1 MPALS
6 TLTTTQTVTLSV
18 LNINQTV
25 TPFAIITATGGTTP
39 LLYSITPGIFT
50 GLNFSTSTGIITGT
64 PTILTDDINYQIT
77 VSDSGV
83 GLDLQT
89 TSYSFRLAVVNRLLT
104 SLEIKNST
112 LTASIPTA
120 PIIPVT
126 VTGGYKTKTWSISP
140 TLPEGLQFN
149 SVTGSISNA
158 ARLGNTTTQYLITA
172 QDDASFRS
180 TGTFTLTI
188 LPFKGLEVPQ
198 PWETTGTI
206 GTLVPGE
213 ISELYVKGRFS
224 TSTVYTNYSLVSGS
238 LPNGLNL
245 NRDGTI
251 SGNAENISSATTGI
265 STSNFTI
272 AITDTNNNNLL
283 NGEFS
288 ITVNQT
294 NSSTYTAFYAKP
306 FLPLTK
312 RNEFLNFIRN
322 EEIFIPS
329 LLYRPIDPNFAK
341 QEELKLVIDFGV
353 ERDFLTNYATYIT
366 TNFYRRKVS
375 LGELKTVVAKNS
387 DGTVRHELIY
397 VDVIDKHVNSDKI
410 SMPLEINFNDITYY
424 PPSIPNMRARL
435 AEYVSL
441 TTVRNPSFTNTVQE
455 GESIKS
461 GYISFV
467 PLCFTLPGKSA
478 TIIRKINENGF
489 KFNTIDFEIDRII
502 VENSLEQEGAKYL
515 LLNRSSK
522 LA

>member
-6 TLTTTQTVTLSV
+6 TLTTTQTVFLSV
-18 LNINQTV
+18 LNINQEV
-25 TPFAIITATGGTTP
+25 TPFSPITATGGTEP
-39 LLYSITPGIFT
+39 VSYSIFPSIFS
-50 GLNFSTSTGIITGT
+50 GLTFSSTGTISGK
-64 PTILTDDINYQIT
+64 PTSLTDDIRYTIT
-77 VSDSGV
+77 VADSGV
-83 GLDLQT
+83 GPDAQT
-89 TSYSFRLAVVNRLLT
+89 AVYLFRLAVVNELLT
-104 SLEIKNST
+104 SVVIDKVT
-112 LTASIPTA
+112 LTAT
-120 PIIPVT
+120 IPVSQFVP
-126 VTGGYKTKTWSISP
+126 VTGSGGYGTKTWSINP
-140 TLPEGLQFN
+140 PLPEGLQFD
-149 SVTGSISNA
+149 TEIASISKA
-158 ARLGNTTTQYLITA
+158 ARLGNTTTQYSVTIL
-172 QDDASFRS
+172 DAANYSS

-213 ISELYVKGRFS
+213 ISELYVKGNFS

-251 SGNAENISSATTGI
+251 SGNAQNISSATTGI

-288 ITVNQT
+288 ITINQT

-353 ERDFLTNYATYIT
+353 EQDFLTNYATYIT
-366 TNFYRRKVS
+366 TNFYRRKLS

-410 SMPLEINFNDITYY
+410 SVPLEINFNDITYY

-478 TIIRKINENGF
+478 TIIRKINESGF